1 MTADRS
7 LDEIRKKAHEINYEL
22 SEEGYEP
29 RDIEIIGYYIK
40 RIAASYLSFF
50 THKEIAEAEE
60 ETGKISPMKVYKNH
74 KESIESSD

>member
-1 MTADRS
+1 MTANHS

-22 SEEGYEP
+22 SEKGYEP
-29 RDIEIIGYYIK
+29 REIEIIGYYVK

-60 ETGKISPMKVYKNH
+60 ETGKISPMKVYKHH
-74 KESIESSD
+74 KDSIKITD